1 MYIQLIIQ
9 NAGEIIIMQLH
20 KSLKINTLLNAIKT
34 FTSILFPMITFP
46 YISRVLLPENVGK
59 INFASSFVSYFS
71 LIASLGISTYA
82 IRECA
87 AIRDD
92 KRALSKSA
100 SEIYSINVCT
110 TLVAYILL
118 ACSLIFMRRL
128 DSYREIIILQA
139 LGIALTTLGADW
151 INSAMEDFQ
160 YITIRYLFFQFVSL
174 ILMFIF
180 VKESSDYVKY
190 VVISL
195 VATSGANLANVVY
208 RKKYCKIKFTLQM
221 RWKKHFSP
229 ILLLFVMLFA
239 QTIFNSADMTML
251 GFFKDDYAVGIYS
264 TAFKIKNIIC
274 QIVSSL
280 TWVVMPRM
288 SFYFA
293 EGDPDKIRNMLK
305 KILSTMVT
313 IGFPCI
319 AGCCILAKEIVQVIG
334 GEEYSSAAFPLIIL
348 MISYLFDIFGGGFL
362 GNMICLPSKKEK
374 IFMEACCVAAV
385 INVVLN
391 YFLIPIG
398 GVDAAAFTT
407 VISDL
412 TMLIWLL
419 IKKDKEIKLDYIWE
433 VVKTPLIGVFAIII
447 YCFIIRDCIQGIYS
461 MILFSV
467 VGSVILYIGLLVLL
481 KNTIVCDVMTSIKKF
496 LFK

>member
-160 YITIRYLFFQFVSL
+160 YITIRYIFFQFVSL
-174 ILMFIF
+174 FLMFIF

-221 RWKKHFSP
+221 RWKKHF
-229 ILLLFVMLFA
+229 
-239 QTIFNSADMTML
+239 
-251 GFFKDDYAVGIYS
+251 
-264 TAFKIKNIIC
+264 
-274 QIVSSL
+274 
-280 TWVVMPRM
+280 
-288 SFYFA
+288 
-293 EGDPDKIRNMLK
+293 
-305 KILSTMVT
+305 
-313 IGFPCI
+313 
-319 AGCCILAKEIVQVIG
+319 
-334 GEEYSSAAFPLIIL
+334 
-348 MISYLFDIFGGGFL
+348 
-362 GNMICLPSKKEK
+362 
-374 IFMEACCVAAV
+374 
-385 INVVLN
+385 
-391 YFLIPIG
+391 
-398 GVDAAAFTT
+398 
-407 VISDL
+407 
-412 TMLIWLL
+412 
-419 IKKDKEIKLDYIWE
+419 
-433 VVKTPLIGVFAIII
+433 
-447 YCFIIRDCIQGIYS
+447 
-461 MILFSV
+461 
-467 VGSVILYIGLLVLL
+467 
-481 KNTIVCDVMTSIKKF
+481 
-496 LFK
+496 